1 MNQHKFAFR
10 VGVLVLLIAVMAG
23 VFSVRLHNVQ
33 ITQAA
38 EQDPTPSGSVTY
50 HTRVTAARGEIL
62 DRNGNVLVGNRASY
76 NLVIVREV
84 LMSADAP
91 NENLRRLV
99 DLCSELGLEYTDHF
113 PVTQEKPYA
122 YVDSGSSL
130 WDGYFRT
137 FLTERGW
144 DTDVSA
150 PQLIRWLKEI
160 YHLPADWTEEECR
173 RVISLRYELD
183 LRRYI
188 GTLDTYVFMTDV
200 DALSLAA
207 ITELNIPG
215 LNVETS
221 SVRQYNTTLAAHILG
236 TIGKMNG
243 TDWETYESKGYAMDA
258 YIGKDGLEQ
267 AFEEELHGSDG
278 TRVTTITADGNILEE
293 HYAVDPV
300 AGNNI
305 ETTIDLGLQKVAE
318 ESLAAKI
325 LGLRENGVGAS
336 GNGKDAEGGAVVVMK
351 VKTGEILACASYPTY
366 NLATMNQDWA
376 EIEAD
381 PLKPFF
387 NRAFGANYAPG
398 STFKMCTLIAAME
411 HRSTNPKSEFFGR
424 YLYLPGEIIRDQGVF
439 TKYPGFSPMCLIYK
453 SNPGVTHGELDAQ
466 RALEVSCNYFFYE
479 LGSRMT
485 IEMLNETANSLGLG
499 VPTGIE
505 LTEKV
510 GWVTDEAS
518 KKAAYGETGVNSQIT
533 AGDRVLAAIGQAE
546 NRFSPL
552 QLCVYA
558 STLANK
564 GTRMKATF
572 LSRVVASDYSSL
584 IKENSPEIMS
594 QMEIASTTYNT
605 YIEGMRK
612 VIEGGEGTARSH
624 FGGPK
629 DLDTFPVKV
638 CGKTGTAQ
646 HSSGGSD
653 HGAFICFAPME
664 DPEIAVAVYGE
675 KAAHGATLAAVA
687 EDILR
692 AYFAMEA
699 ASEVNAFENQAS

>member
-188 GTLDTYVFMTDV
+188 GTLDTYVLMTDV

-236 TIGKMNG
+236 TIGKMDG

-325 LGLRENGVGAS
+325 LSLRENGVGVS

-351 VKTGEILACASYPTY
+351 VKTGEVLACASYPTY
-366 NLATMNQDWA
+366 DLSTYNTNYNELA
-376 EIEAD
+376 AD
-381 PLKPFF
+381 PYKPFN
-387 NRAFGANYAPG
+387 NRALGLPYPPG
-398 STFKMCTLIAAME
+398 STYKMVTTIAAIDSGTISRWTEIEDEGVYTRFEDAGYMP
-411 HRSTNPKSEFFGR
+411 RCM
-424 YLYLPGEIIRDQGVF
+424 LYTTTGA
-439 TKYPGFSPMCLIYK
+439 
-453 SNPGVTHGELDAQ
+453 THGLINVMK
-466 RALEVSCNYFFYE
+466 ALAVSCNYYFYE
-479 LGSRMT
+479 AGYRTGITAIDNTAKALGLPEATGALIGSVMPDEPAAKGGMKDGDVVLEVNGQKIDDSSALLRAIATEAPGSKVNMVVWRDGERKNIT
-485 IEMLNETANSLGLG
+485 VQLGERNLKASSGKSGSAVEQDAPSIGLSVRPLTKEEARTANVKPGTGLLIVG
-499 VPTGIE
+499 VEPG
-505 LTEKV
+505 K
-510 GWVTDEAS
+510 
-518 KKAAYGETGVNSQIT
+518 
-533 AGDRVLAAIGQAE
+533 LAAEAE
-546 NRFSPL
+546 LREGDIILSANLKPIKSVEEFSKIIREDAKKRGVVML
-552 QLCVYA
+552 QLQRQGQTFFR
-558 STLANK
+558 SLA
-564 GTRMKATF
+564 
-572 LSRVVASDYSSL
+572 LS
-584 IKENSPEIMS
+584 
-594 QMEIASTTYNT
+594 
-605 YIEGMRK
+605 
-612 VIEGGEGTARSH
+612 
-624 FGGPK
+624 
-629 DLDTFPVKV
+629 DTP
-638 CGKTGTAQ
+638 
-646 HSSGGSD
+646 D
-653 HGAFICFAPME
+653 GA
-664 DPEIAVAVYGE
+664 
-675 KAAHGATLAAVA
+675 KK
-687 EDILR
+687 
-692 AYFAMEA
+692 
-699 ASEVNAFENQAS
+699 

>member
-188 GTLDTYVFMTDV
+188 GTLDTYVLMTDV

-221 SVRQYNTTLAAHILG
+221 SVRQYNTMLAAHILG
-236 TIGKMNG
+236 TIGKMDG

-325 LGLRENGVGAS
+325 LSLRENGVGVS

-351 VKTGEILACASYPTY
+351 VKTGEVLACASYPTY
-366 NLATMNQDWA
+366 DLSTYNTNYNELA
-376 EIEAD
+376 AD
-381 PLKPFF
+381 PYKPFN
-387 NRAFGANYAPG
+387 NRALGLPYPPG
-398 STFKMCTLIAAME
+398 STYKMVTTIAAIDSGTISRWTE
-411 HRSTNPKSEFFGR
+411 IEDEDRKS
-424 YLYLPGEIIRDQGVF
+424 
-439 TKYPGFSPMCLIYK
+439 
-453 SNPGVTHGELDAQ
+453 
-466 RALEVSCNYFFYE
+466 
-479 LGSRMT
+479 
-485 IEMLNETANSLGLG
+485 
-499 VPTGIE
+499 
-505 LTEKV
+505 
-510 GWVTDEAS
+510 
-518 KKAAYGETGVNSQIT
+518 
-533 AGDRVLAAIGQAE
+533 
-546 NRFSPL
+546 
-552 QLCVYA
+552 
-558 STLANK
+558 
-564 GTRMKATF
+564 
-572 LSRVVASDYSSL
+572 VV
-584 IKENSPEIMS
+584 
-594 QMEIASTTYNT
+594 
-605 YIEGMRK
+605 
-612 VIEGGEGTARSH
+612 
-624 FGGPK
+624 
-629 DLDTFPVKV
+629 
-638 CGKTGTAQ
+638 
-646 HSSGGSD
+646 
-653 HGAFICFAPME
+653 
-664 DPEIAVAVYGE
+664 
-675 KAAHGATLAAVA
+675 
-687 EDILR
+687 
-692 AYFAMEA
+692 
-699 ASEVNAFENQAS
+699 

>member
-188 GTLDTYVFMTDV
+188 GTLDTYVLMTDV

-221 SVRQYNTTLAAHILG
+221 RVRQYNTTLAAHILG
-236 TIGKMNG
+236 TIGKMDG

-325 LGLRENGVGAS
+325 LGLRENGVGVS

-351 VKTGEILACASYPTY
+351 VKTARCWPARATRPMTFPPIIRTITSWLPIPT
-366 NLATMNQDWA
+366 
-376 EIEAD
+376 
-381 PLKPFF
+381 
-387 NRAFGANYAPG
+387 
-398 STFKMCTLIAAME
+398 S
-411 HRSTNPKSEFFGR
+411 RST
-424 YLYLPGEIIRDQGVF
+424 
-439 TKYPGFSPMCLIYK
+439 
-453 SNPGVTHGELDAQ
+453 
-466 RALEVSCNYFFYE
+466 
-479 LGSRMT
+479 
-485 IEMLNETANSLGLG
+485 
-499 VPTGIE
+499 
-505 LTEKV
+505 
-510 GWVTDEAS
+510 
-518 KKAAYGETGVNSQIT
+518 
-533 AGDRVLAAIGQAE
+533 
-546 NRFSPL
+546 
-552 QLCVYA
+552 
-558 STLANK
+558 
-564 GTRMKATF
+564 
-572 LSRVVASDYSSL
+572 
-584 IKENSPEIMS
+584 
-594 QMEIASTTYNT
+594 
-605 YIEGMRK
+605 
-612 VIEGGEGTARSH
+612 TARSACRIRPARPIRWSRPSPPSTA
-624 FGGPK
+624 GPSAAGRRSK
-629 DLDTFPVKV
+629 MRASTPALRTQAICRAV
-638 CGKTGTAQ
+638 CSTPRRARRTV
-646 HSSGGSD
+646 SSMS
-653 HGAFICFAPME
+653 
-664 DPEIAVAVYGE
+664 
-675 KAAHGATLAAVA
+675 
-687 EDILR
+687 
-692 AYFAMEA
+692 
-699 ASEVNAFENQAS
+699 